1 MGLVLYRRLAV
12 PLWAIVF
19 FTVALSAPPPTTLFL
34 IPPSTLLAI
43 ALLGIAVIIFTA
55 PGLVRRLRTSPAIVR
70 SAPSRRAHKTAVAVL
85 VCSAAQTNTNQRVT
99 L

>member
-12 PLWAIVF
+12 PLWAIVV

-55 PGLVRRLRTSPAIVR
+55 PVHGARSR
-70 SAPSRRAHKTAVAVL
+70 SAVAYVSRNRPFGSV
-85 VCSAAQTNTNQRVT
+85 
-99 L
+99 